1 MVDISH
7 RRVISANPSS
17 PAFVNSPPVE
27 EFGCFDE
34 ESCRYFLREVGTR
47 VVPCY
52 PFLFG
57 MEEVYSLILE
67 RFGYQGMADATSL
80 LQEFLET
87 DNAAGGFGDDGDIW
101 RSWRHSWKHRNDDR
115 LRPFIP
121 KIGNFVLPEPTQR
134 HIRILKARNFIKKC
148 ERGLAQARP
157 SALASSPGHQNQDQA
172 GRATPGQTGEVDLED
187 AYVLPAITYS
197 HQRARTAL
205 ASGDPAAANAYV
217 ARIQQSNRARLTASA
232 VSSQQEFVE
241 VDPSNL
247 TPDVDRSLLLSFE
260 MVTNNPT
267 SVTGNGPS
275 LRGGEAEIITLQQV
289 SSPISPESP
298 EEAVVATNQA
308 SSRTETS
315 GLPALAS
322 VEAQSTGIIEQSS
335 NKNVDSEPSDTGI
348 QPDQNENTDTLGED
362 EAGDDQDEVLKGAG
376 RNTRVASGEPL
387 TASMRARARHREFR
401 MVDGDIF
408 YPRSPRKRD
417 PSQATVLDGIA
428 MTATGTR
435 QGSVVRRSCTPVLQ
449 KIESQQGWLK
459 NTANSMLSLFRRES
473 QSKKSIS
480 SSQKLKSHNSTRSAV
495 NRRAPSVIH
504 PSAAAV
510 SAAEASAV
518 RSSPLET
525 TSDPATSTP
534 RHLHSSSIFPRNSRH
549 PTALGVVE
557 QSLSNPRTRR
567 NRLKRFLSVRSTT
580 RPSTTAPST
589 SRPSATTPTNSPP
602 STVEDSVQRTLS
614 SVSTRRRR
622 RSAYSFTL
630 DTTTGNPSTAP
641 LPIPPS
647 STTEHQPSPTLSRP
661 AHAFGLDG
669 AFDRLAAVTKI
680 KMSDFNKPLPLN
692 PSEVVQTMAARHQQ
706 SLGSQSR
713 RSYQPNGANGQPAGW
728 YTSNN
733 TGNYHGLYG
742 PIRVPAPAN
751 GNYHGYGS
759 ARAPAVASGQYGG
772 YGQIRAPVP
781 VTGNYRG
788 YGAIRAPIPER
799 HQLLPPWLS
808 AEQYGREAQ
817 EPLKPVRQPANPPVS
832 PIGTLADPFTDAP
845 KFVPPTRPANPI
857 SATNLRATAPEF
869 VPPGERMEMLPPCPR
884 TPSLRYAIPAITSSA
899 GSPRVVPP
907 TSISRTNR
915 RTSQSSLMLA
925 TPTHRP
931 APAPGIT
938 ASSTDTR
945 RVGLPRSILK
955 KSRRDGQLS
964 LEAPSRRQAAPG
976 ITASSTDTRRVDP
989 PRSILKP
996 ARRASQMPMESPKH
1010 RPASPATTES
1020 PTAAAR
1026 AALAAC
1032 IAKSARRMSQ
1042 VSMKTPPRRPAEPA
1056 TTPSP
1061 TRAAH
1066 AALEASV
1073 ANVKRQMDQLSLL
1086 MNTPSPRP
1094 ADTPGITATTR
1105 VVAAPR
1111 SILKKPSRRSSEPF
1125 LLEDTPTHRPTA
1137 APGLTATTRDVTAPR
1152 SILKPS
1158 RRSSEPS
1165 RKTETPSR
1173 RPATPAAIPADAS
1186 PASIRR
1192 AAVAITIA
1200 NTNRR
1205 LSRASSMAS
1214 TDDGQGVAL
1223 AGSSPITGTQEQEQ
1237 IQVRHDHPQPSQIES
1252 YPTPHVVGPLWAPD
1266 SIWAANNNVSDTP
1279 FPPPGANFP
1288 YCPAEEFEGE
1298 DVEDPASPRTIS
1310 NLIPNSLMR
1319 AIDADDADVGTPS
1332 RQSRVQKPSQASMD
1346 SSFGSTDRS
1355 FSHSGSYSTQ
1365 GGGSGY

>member
-34 ESCRYFLREVGTR
+34 ESCRYFLREVGAR

-52 PFLFG
+52 PFVFG

-115 LRPFIP
+115 LHPFIP
-121 KIGNFVLPEPTQR
+121 KIGNFILPEPTQR

-148 ERGLAQARP
+148 ERGIAQASR
-157 SALASSPGHQNQDQA
+157 PGHQNQDQS
-172 GRATPGQTGEVDLED
+172 GGGTPGPTGEVGLED
-187 AYVLPAITYS
+187 AYLLPAITYS

-260 MVTNNPT
+260 MVRNNPT
-267 SVTGNGPS
+267 SVSGNGPS

-289 SSPISPESP
+289 SSPISPEGR
-298 EEAVVATNQA
+298 EESTLATDQA
-308 SSRTETS
+308 SSGTETS
-315 GLPALAS
+315 GSPALAS
-322 VEAQSTGIIEQSS
+322 VEARSTGIEQSS
-335 NKNVDSEPSDTGI
+335 NKNVDPEPSDTGI

-428 MTATGTR
+428 MTATGTKR
-435 QGSVVRRSCTPVLQ
+435 GSVVRRSWTPVLQ

-473 QSKKSIS
+473 QSKNSIS

-495 NRRAPSVIH
+495 NRRAPSVID

-518 RSSPLET
+518 HSSPFET
-525 TSDPATSTP
+525 TSDPAIRSL
-534 RHLHSSSIFPRNSRH
+534 RHVQPSSIFPRISRH
-549 PTALGVVE
+549 PAALGVVE
-557 QSLSNPRTRR
+557 QNLSNPRTRR

-589 SRPSATTPTNSPP
+589 SHPSATTPTNSPP

-647 STTEHQPSPTLSRP
+647 SSTENQPSPTMPRP

-669 AFDRLAAVTKI
+669 AFDRLSAVTKI
-680 KMSDFNKPLPLN
+680 KMADFNKPLPLN
-692 PSEVVQTMAARHQQ
+692 PSEVVHTMAAGHQQ

-728 YTSNN
+728 YTSDNA
-733 TGNYHGLYG
+733 GNYHALYG
-742 PIRVPAPAN
+742 PIRVPAPVN

-759 ARAPAVASGQYGG
+759 ARAPAVTSGQYGG

-817 EPLKPVRQPANPPVS
+817 EPLKPVRQPKNPPVS
-832 PIGTLADPFTDAP
+832 PIGTLADPFADAP

-884 TPSLRYAIPAITSSA
+884 TPSLRYAIPAITSST

-907 TSISRTNR
+907 TSISDTNR

-931 APAPGIT
+931 APASGTT
-938 ASSTDTR
+938 APSTDTR
-945 RVGLPRSILK
+945 RVGVPRSILK
-955 KSRRDGQLS
+955 KTRRNSQLS
-964 LEAPSRRQAAPG
+964 LEVPSRRQAAPG
-976 ITASSTDTRRVDP
+976 VTASSTDTRRVDP

-1010 RPASPATTES
+1010 RPASPAITES

-1032 IAKSARRMSQ
+1032 IAKRTRRMSQ
-1042 VSMKTPPRRPAEPA
+1042 LSMKTPPRRPAEPA

-1066 AALEASV
+1066 AALAASV
-1073 ANVKRQMDQLSLL
+1073 ANVKRQMEQLSII
-1086 MNTPSPRP
+1086 MDTPSHRP

-1105 VVAAPR
+1105 DVAAPR
-1111 SILKKPSRRSSEPF
+1111 SILK
-1125 LLEDTPTHRPTA
+1125 
-1137 APGLTATTRDVTAPR
+1137 
-1152 SILKPS
+1152 KPS

-1192 AAVAITIA
+1192 AAVAVTIA

-1214 TDDGQGVAL
+1214 TDDGQGVAI
-1223 AGSSPITGTQEQEQ
+1223 AGSPSTTGTQEQEQ
-1237 IQVRHDHPQPSQIES
+1237 VQVRHDHPQPSQIES

-1266 SIWAANNNVSDTP
+1266 SIWAATNNVSDTP

-1288 YCPAEEFEGE
+1288 HCPAVEFEGE
-1298 DVEDPASPRTIS
+1298 DVEDPTSPRTIS

-1319 AIDADDADVGTPS
+1319 ALDADEADVGTPS
-1332 RQSRVQKPSQASMD
+1332 RQYRVQKPSQASMD
-1346 SSFGSTDRS
+1346 SSFGSTDRH
-1355 FSHSGSYSTQ
+1355 FSHCDSYSTQ
-1365 GGGSGY
+1365 NGRNSY